1 MQLIPTINEKTFEE
15 IEKKIKL
22 VENLVDLIQLDIA
35 DGKFTNYE
43 TWNNPEDLLKLETFA
58 RFEIHLMVE
67 HPELIVERWLKIP
80 LVKRIIV
87 HLETIDEKAFEE
99 ILKLTHQYQKELGL
113 AIETKT
119 PWEALE
125 PYLNKINFVQILAV
139 SAGPAG
145 QIFDF
150 SNLEKIKNLKAKYPH
165 LTIEVDGGVNNDT
178 APLIKAAGADII
190 CSSSYLFA
198 DLNKVEEKIKFLEN
212 I

>member
-87 HLETIDEKAFEE
+87 HLETIDENVFEK

-113 AIETKT
+113 AIKTKT

>member
-35 DGKFTNYE
+35 DGKFTDYE

-58 RFEIHLMVE
+58 RFEIHLMVG

-87 HLETIDEKAFEE
+87 HLETIDEKAFEK

>member
-190 CSSSYLFA
+190 CSSSYLFS

>member
-150 SNLEKIKNLKAKYPH
+150 SNIEKIKNLKAKYPH

>member
-1 MQLIPTINEKTFEE
+1 
-15 IEKKIKL
+15 
-22 VENLVDLIQLDIA
+22 
-35 DGKFTNYE
+35 
-43 TWNNPEDLLKLETFA
+43 
-58 RFEIHLMVE
+58 
-67 HPELIVERWLKIP
+67 
-80 LVKRIIV
+80 
-87 HLETIDEKAFEE
+87 
-99 ILKLTHQYQKELGL
+99 LKLTHQYQKELGL

-190 CSSSYLFA
+190 CSSSYLFS

>member
-43 TWNNPEDLLKLETFA
+43 TWNNPEDLLKVETFA

-150 SNLEKIKNLKAKYPH
+150 SNIEKIKNLKAKYPH

-190 CSSSYLFA
+190 CSSSYLFS

>member
-150 SNLEKIKNLKAKYPH
+150 SNIEKIKNLKAKYPH

-190 CSSSYLFA
+190 CSSSYLFS

>member
-145 QIFDF
+145 QIFNF

-190 CSSSYLFA
+190 CSSSYLFS

>member
-22 VENLVDLIQLDIA
+22 VEHLVDLIQLDIA

-58 RFEIHLMVE
+58 RFEIHLMIE
-67 HPELIVERWLKIP
+67 HPELIVEKWLKIP

-190 CSSSYLFA
+190 CSSSYLFS